1 VQKHA
6 PPRLGAN
13 NTYRRTLGHIS
24 AHMKKLFN
32 ILIILSVSSSI
43 AFCQTLT
50 WRDTYDCDYLSINIA
65 HDQPIDCAN
74 FFELAD
80 SCRIKELITYNWTAF
95 PSVENLDSVLTVI
108 HYPASATRFRISGRV
123 IIRFLIDKQ
132 GNVYCH
138 KILTDLGDKF
148 ILEAEKAIVL
158 LRFSEASIDN
168 DIYRPVRARI
178 YSFIWDSTKKPNRKQ
193 KNRYVP

>member
-1 VQKHA
+1 
-6 PPRLGAN
+6 
-13 NTYRRTLGHIS
+13 
-24 AHMKKLFN
+24 MKKLFN
-32 ILIILSVSSSI
+32 ILIILSVNSSI
-43 AFCQTLT
+43 SFCQTLT

-80 SCRIKELITYNWTAF
+80 SCRIKESITYNWTAF
-95 PSVENLDSVLTVI
+95 PSVENLDSVLTAI
-108 HYPASATRFRISGRV
+108 HYPTSATRYRISGRV

-158 LRFSEASIDN
+158 LRFSKASIGD
-168 DIYRPVRARI
+168 RAVAYQYTVPI
-178 YSFIWDSTKKPNRKQ
+178 SFNWDSAKKPNRKQ
-193 KNRYVP
+193 KNKYVP